1 MKLLLDECVDRRLA
15 ASFPDSVE
23 VQTVRQAGWSGT
35 KNGALLQRA
44 ADAGF
49 DAVVTVDRN
58 IEFQQNLDTLPVKV
72 VVLEAGS
79 SDLQVLHPLVP
90 KAVSMLDSDSGETF
104 MKVRMENTDEADEY
118 TQNPKFF

>member
-1 MKLLLDECVDRRLA
+1 MGRN
-15 ASFPDSVE
+15 
-23 VQTVRQAGWSGT
+23 

-79 SDLQVLHPLVP
+79 SDFEALQPLVP
-90 KAVSMLDSDSGETF
+90 KAVEMLGSDSGETL
-104 MKVRMENTDEADEY
+104 MKVQMKNTDEADEY